1 MKSNLEKKQYV
12 NLLMDCYLDLL
23 TDKQQNYLNLYYYYH
38 EDYSLS
44 EIAEILD
51 VSRNAVFDNLKKA
64 VHLLENYEEKLELM
78 KKHQERLDL
87 IQRIEEDISS
97 EHKEI
102 EEYLDLLR
110 KI

>member
-1 MKSNLEKKQYV
+1 MESSLEKKQRV
-12 NLLMDCYLDLL
+12 NLLMDCYSDLL
-23 TDKQQNYLNLYYYYH
+23 TEKQQTYLEYYYQ

-44 EIAEILD
+44 EIAQILD

-64 VHLLENYEEKLELM
+64 VHSLENYEEKLQLL

-87 IQRIEEDISS
+87 IQIIEDDISS
-97 EHKEI
+97 DHKSL
-102 EEYLDLLR
+102 EEYLELLR

>member
-1 MKSNLEKKQYV
+1 MESSLEKKQRV
-12 NLLMDCYLDLL
+12 NLLMDCYSELL
-23 TDKQQNYLNLYYYYH
+23 TEKQQVYLEYYYQ

-44 EIAEILD
+44 EIADILN

-64 VHLLENYEEKLELM
+64 VHSLENYEEKLQLL

-87 IQRIEEDISS
+87 IQRIEDDIST
-97 EHKEI
+97 EHNDLEN
-102 EEYLDLLR
+102 YLELLR

>member
-1 MKSNLEKKQYV
+1 MESSLEKKQRV
-12 NLLMDCYLDLL
+12 NLLIDCYGDLL
-23 TDKQQNYLNLYYYYH
+23 TEKQQMYLDYYYH
-38 EDYSLS
+38 EDSIS

>member
-1 MKSNLEKKQYV
+1 MESSLEKKQRV
-12 NLLMDCYLDLL
+12 NLLMDCYGDLL
-23 TDKQQNYLNLYYYYH
+23 TEKQQMYLDYYYH
-38 EDYSLS
+38 DDYSLS

-64 VHLLENYEEKLELM
+64 VHLLENYEEKLKLM

-87 IQRIEEDISS
+87 IKRIEDDMSL

-102 EEYLDLLR
+102 VEYLEMLR